1 MRTQWG
7 FYLKAIT
14 SIIIYVLRK
23 LKEGKK
29 RGREKERKERDG
41 RRENLLEERGQGKR
55 QSILM

>member
-7 FYLKAIT
+7 FYLKIIT

-23 LKEGKK
+23 SKQGRK

-41 RRENLLEERGQGKR
+41 RRETLEERGQGKR

>member
-7 FYLKAIT
+7 FYLKIIT

-23 LKEGKK
+23 LKEGRK

-41 RRENLLEERGQGKR
+41 RRETLTRRERTR
-55 QSILM
+55 

>member
-7 FYLKAIT
+7 FYLKIIT

-23 LKEGKK
+23 SKEGRK

-41 RRENLLEERGQGKR
+41 RRETLEERGQGKR

>member
-7 FYLKAIT
+7 FYLKIIT

-23 LKEGKK
+23 SKEGRK

-41 RRENLLEERGQGKR
+41 RRETLTRRERTR
-55 QSILM
+55 